1 MEGKIKVKGKK
12 IVRMNLNIK
21 KDKIE
26 IINESYEMIVMNGD
40 KEE

>member
-1 MEGKIKVKGKK
+1 VEGKIKVKGKK

-26 IINESYEMIVMNGD
+26 IINESYEMIVMHGD
-40 KEE
+40 QEE